1 MNYPI
6 SVNLACVCLLC
17 GGLVCTP
24 GHAHDHRDPAS
35 PPAPYRATVVISSS
49 GGAMLTGQR
58 VTIKPGGGG

>member
-1 MNYPI
+1 MNYLI
-6 SVNLACVCLLC
+6 SANLACVCLLC

-35 PPAPYRATVVISSS
+35 PPPYRATVVISSS